1 MSVHRRMPVIATVER
16 WRQLS
21 GWGDIRVTSQGVA
34 DLVWIFF
41 VDARKRK
48 LGEPF
53 SSVNVQLGGCGTALS
68 THHVR
73 SEEQGNDAYDE
84 FH

>member
-1 MSVHRRMPVIATVER
+1 
-16 WRQLS
+16 
-21 GWGDIRVTSQGVA
+21 VA